1 MARAKTV
8 IPESQRID
16 PKQLK
21 LLADPVREFIVGA
34 LVPAARTVPD
44 LAQELH
50 CPPTRLY
57 HHMKRLLAAKLI
69 RVERT
74 RMVSGIVERHFR
86 ATARQYLLDRTVFG
100 RGKPDAGLDAIL
112 GFVFDQSRVEIAA
125 AVARGRLDLTAP
137 AGDARSVVAYR
148 SSAWLTTAEAE
159 AIQRDLKRL
168 HDRVARLA
176 RRRHPAGSEPMSV
189 TVAVFPTA
197 RPDENPTIPKRPA
210 TRRRSRS

>member
-1 MARAKTV
+1 VARVKNT

-44 LAQELH
+44 LAKELH

-69 RVERT
+69 RIEST

-137 AGDARSVVAYR
+137 SGHARSVVAYR
-148 SSAWLTTAEAE
+148 SSAWLTTSEAT

-168 HDRVARLA
+168 HDRIAKLA
-176 RRRHPAGSEPMSV
+176 RRRHPAASEPMSV
-189 TVAVFPTA
+189 TVAIFPTA
-197 RPDENPTIPKRPA
+197 RPDESPSIPDRSPKRK
-210 TRRRSRS
+210 RSHS